1 MNKLINIPDD
11 WYVRLQP
18 TIESSE
24 FMELAKFI
32 AEERKTKQ
40 IFPLREEIFRAF
52 QLTPY
57 MKTRVTIL
65 SMDPYF
71 TEYKG
76 EPVACGLSFAPR
88 NRDFVPPSLRI
99 IYQKIKETCYPD
111 DLAFP
116 IDLNIENWAKQGV
129 LMLNSALT
137 VEKGNAGSHL
147 KQWDFFTKAVLEAL
161 NELPGHIFVLWGKD
175 AQKYKKYLNP
185 ESQYILECSHPASAT
200 YTGGRWECDH
210 FTEINRILQLYNGET
225 IDWLELPHTVTH
237 LKDFK
242 IDQ

>member
-11 WYVRLQP
+11 WYVRLKP
-18 TIESSE
+18 TIESPE
-24 FMELAKFI
+24 FYQLAMWI
-32 AEERKTKQ
+32 AEERKTKK
-40 IFPLREEIFRAF
+40 IFPLREVVFRAF
-52 QLTPY
+52 QSTSY

-65 SMDPYF
+65 GMDPYP

-88 NRDFVPPSLRI
+88 NRDFVPPSLRM
-99 IYQKIKETCYPD
+99 IYQAIKNTCYPD
-111 DLAFP
+111 DLTFP
-116 IDLNIENWAKQGV
+116 LDLNIEKWAEQGI

-137 VEKGNAGSHL
+137 VESGNAGAHL
-147 KQWDFFTKAVLEAL
+147 KHWEFFTKAVFEAL

-185 ESQYILECSHPASAT
+185 DSQYILECNHPVSAV
-200 YTGGRWECDH
+200 YSGGVWECDH
-210 FTEINRILQLYNGET
+210 FTEINRILQLYNGES
-225 IDWLELPHTVTH
+225 INWLELPHTTTH

-242 IDQ
+242 IEQ

>member
-1 MNKLINIPDD
+1 MNRSYSKIRHIQEVNKKL
-11 WYVRLQP
+11 
-18 TIESSE
+18 
-24 FMELAKFI
+24 
-32 AEERKTKQ
+32 EERRLSLLTEQVDVSSYQGSGTNVDEVGKEVNPDMSGIEVTK
-40 IFPLREEIFRAF
+40 
-52 QLTPY
+52 
-57 MKTRVTIL
+57 
-65 SMDPYF
+65 
-71 TEYKG
+71 YKG
-76 EPVACGLSFAPR
+76 EVERNPLSKSDP
-88 NRDFVPPSLRI
+88 

-116 IDLNIENWAKQGV
+116 IDLNIENWTKQGV

-200 YTGGRWECDH
+200 YTGGVWECDH
-210 FTEINRILQLYNGET
+210 FNEINRILQLYNGET